1 MNIQWRCEFDR
12 PSKLAHSFRNPEP
25 FPKLPSPQTSA
36 GFFLRRSAARGIPSR
51 VTLYLIAAA
60 QAYLLGSIP
69 WGFLAGRMQGVDLR
83 QQGSG
88 STGATNALRI
98 LGKKWGYTVF
108 ALDAFKGWL
117 AVMVAFL
124 VALKAYDAPQAVV
137 INAGVVGAIFA
148 MIGHTYPVWLRFQG
162 GKGIATA
169 AGIMLALFP
178 PPVFAFGLLVWL
190 ILFYSTRY
198 VSVASL
204 GAAVALPTGAAGM
217 WALGQGDPLRTGIAA
232 VMCVLAIWR
241 HKSNISRLLAGTEKR
256 FEKKLRS
263 VS

>member
-1 MNIQWRCEFDR
+1 M
-12 PSKLAHSFRNPEP
+12 
-25 FPKLPSPQTSA
+25 
-36 GFFLRRSAARGIPSR
+36 RRSAATGIASL
-51 VTLYLIAAA
+51 VTLYLIAAL

-69 WGFLAGRMQGVDLR
+69 WGFLAGRIQGVDLR
-83 QQGSG
+83 KEGSG

-117 AVMVAFL
+117 AVMAAFFI
-124 VALKAYDAPQAVV
+124 ALNFYGAPQAVV
-137 INAGVVGAIFA
+137 INAGVLGAIFA
-148 MIGHTYPVWLRFQG
+148 MVGHTYPLWLRFQG

-190 ILFYSTRY
+190 TLFYSTRY

-217 WALGQGDPLRTGIAA
+217 WALGQGDPLRTSIAG
-232 VMCVLAIWR
+232 VMCLLAIWR
-241 HKSNISRLLAGTEKR
+241 HKTNITRLFAGTEKR
-256 FEKKLRS
+256 FEKKARPAS
-263 VS
+263 

>member
-1 MNIQWRCEFDR
+1 
-12 PSKLAHSFRNPEP
+12 
-25 FPKLPSPQTSA
+25 
-36 GFFLRRSAARGIPSR
+36 
-51 VTLYLIAAA
+51 
-60 QAYLLGSIP
+60 
-69 WGFLAGRMQGVDLR
+69 MQGVDLR
-83 QQGSG
+83 TQGSG

-108 ALDAFKGWL
+108 ALDALKGWL

-124 VALKAYDAPQAVV
+124 IALKAYGAPQSAV
-137 INAGVVGAIFA
+137 ITAGVVGAIFA
-148 MIGHTYPVWLRFQG
+148 MVGHTYPIWLRFQG

-169 AGIMLALFP
+169 AGIMIALFP

-190 ILFYSTRY
+190 TLFYSTRY

-256 FEKKLRS
+256 FEKKPRA

>member
-1 MNIQWRCEFDR
+1 M
-12 PSKLAHSFRNPEP
+12 
-25 FPKLPSPQTSA
+25 
-36 GFFLRRSAARGIPSR
+36 RRSAATGIASL
-51 VTLYLIAAA
+51 VTLYLIAAL

-69 WGFLAGRMQGVDLR
+69 WGFLAGRIQGVDLR
-83 QQGSG
+83 KEGSG
-88 STGATNALRI
+88 STGATHALRI

-117 AVMVAFL
+117 AVMVAFFI
-124 VALKAYDAPQAVV
+124 ALKFYGAPQAIV
-137 INAGVVGAIFA
+137 INAGVLGAIFA
-148 MIGHTYPVWLRFQG
+148 MVGHTYPVWLRFQG

-190 ILFYSTRY
+190 TLFYSTRY

-217 WALGQGDPLRTGIAA
+217 WALGQGDPLRTSIAG
-232 VMCVLAIWR
+232 VMCLLAIWR
-241 HKSNISRLLAGTEKR
+241 HKTNITRLFAGTEKR
-256 FEKKLRS
+256 FEKKARPAS
-263 VS
+263 